1 MINDLCMRTYI
12 LSNLNHVYKSTQI
25 LPKYSYILL
34 YTKCTT
40 IICING
46 GGSRVMG
53 VRPGASALRA
63 SPTTRFSL
71 HFVVGGGR
79 VSVAEM
85 WPPSSPHVVGVNRVW
100 SLGWQLEQLLSSGNS
115 LVSFTRLWVPSPRIF
130 WLMILECGQSPT
142 CSLNPV
148 YSGAG
153 FECGARSQDCIRVM
167 SLILLDCF
175 MTGKSLNYQYVI
187 RAPKE

>member
-1 MINDLCMRTYI
+1 
-12 LSNLNHVYKSTQI
+12 
-25 LPKYSYILL
+25 
-34 YTKCTT
+34 
-40 IICING
+40 
-46 GGSRVMG
+46 MG

-63 SPTTRFSL
+63 SPMTRFSL
-71 HFVVGGGR
+71 HFVVGDG
-79 VSVAEM
+79 
-85 WPPSSPHVVGVNRVW
+85 PSLPHVVWVSRVW
-100 SLGWQLEQLLSSGNS
+100 SLGWQLEQLLSSWNS

-153 FECGARSQDCIRVM
+153 PECGARSQDCIRVM

-187 RAPKE
+187 RAPKESIRPRGKHIHIALRGLLRELCPIFQKNKKKPYVGRLHKY

>member
-1 MINDLCMRTYI
+1 M
-12 LSNLNHVYKSTQI
+12 
-25 LPKYSYILL
+25 
-34 YTKCTT
+34 
-40 IICING
+40 
-46 GGSRVMG
+46 
-53 VRPGASALRA
+53 
-63 SPTTRFSL
+63 
-71 HFVVGGGR
+71 
-79 VSVAEM
+79 AEM

-153 FECGARSQDCIRVM
+153 PECGARSQDCIRVM

-187 RAPKE
+187 RAPKESIRPRGKHIHIALRGLLRELCQIFQKNNKPYVGRLHKY